1 MDGGTLFQCRIK
13 EITGG
18 GPEKSLGINIEVT
31 DAGDFDSAAPQQYV
45 GSRSVPGRIPTV
57 VWLLLAS
64 AIVLILFFLIAGR

>member
-1 MDGGTLFQCRIK
+1 MDGGTMFQCRIK

-18 GPEKSLGINIEVT
+18 GPEKSWGINIEVT
-31 DAGDFDSAAPQQYV
+31 DAGEFDSAVPQQYV
-45 GSRSVPGRIPTV
+45 RSHSVPGRIPTV